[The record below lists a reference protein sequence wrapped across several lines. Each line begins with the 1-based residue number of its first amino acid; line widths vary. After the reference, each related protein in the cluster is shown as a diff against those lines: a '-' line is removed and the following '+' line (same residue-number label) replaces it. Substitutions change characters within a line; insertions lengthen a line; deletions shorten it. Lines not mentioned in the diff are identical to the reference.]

1 MAKKQKLSKHK
12 FAGRNNGPSRQRYWA
27 SNRLEQHKV
36 KALMAH
42 NDMTRAEAVALWN
55 SVRTTRRKGK

>member
-12 FAGRNNGPSRQRYWA
+12 FAGRNNGPARQRYWA

-36 KALMAH
+36 KALMLTG
-42 NDMTRAEAVALWN
+42 MTRAEAVAHWN
-55 SVRTTRRKGK
+55 SVRTTRRKTK